1 MTTQQ
6 TSTRPGGTVRR
17 VTASLRDRDEANLKE
32 VAERSGLSQNDA
44 IRQALATEVWVQET
58 LDAGGKILVQDD
70 DGVVREV
77 RFVG

>member
-1 MTTQQ
+1 MTNADTP
-6 TSTRPGGTVRR
+6 TRPGGTVRR
-17 VTASLRDRDEANLKE
+17 VTASLRERDDANLQE

-58 LDAGGKILVQDD
+58 LDSGGKILVQDN